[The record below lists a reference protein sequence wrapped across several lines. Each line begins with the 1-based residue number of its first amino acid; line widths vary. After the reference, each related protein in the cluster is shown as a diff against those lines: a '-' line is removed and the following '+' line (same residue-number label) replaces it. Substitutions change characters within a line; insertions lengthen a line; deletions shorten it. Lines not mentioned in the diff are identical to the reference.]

1 MYIKAIEISNL
12 YFAIRVFLTNTV
24 NVGIGSVF
32 SIGPGSAFS
41 KGPVYKVCHLMVNT
55 RGVFRT
61 QSKIYD
67 EAFFRK

>member
-1 MYIKAIEISNL
+1 MYIKAIEMSNL
-12 YFAIRVFLTNTV
+12 YFVIRVFLTNTV
-24 NVGIGSVF
+24 NVGLGSTF
-32 SIGPGSAFS
+32 SIGPGPAFS